1 MNTQIAFT
9 QTDNLLDQCFLLQAM
24 TRHAIVH
31 HLILLFILFSF
42 SFTRKITVQY
52 ISCFY
57 VKGACTTLHL
67 GVILIYLLHANF
79 DKICTIKW
87 RIWMCKN
94 IIVWKHSV
102 SVLLF
107 LSSQNYWKSWANWR
121 QVLISS
127 LNTVFHWLEGF
138 LKIRLEIWWC
148 KYKFCMKCINLTY
161 NNFEIS

>member
-1 MNTQIAFT
+1 MTEVVKLLKYQFTPASAELTHNEYPDSLPFFFT
-9 QTDNLLDQCFLLQAM
+9 QTDNHYLLDQCFLLQTM

-31 HLILLFILFSF
+31 YLILLFILFSF

-94 IIVWKHSV
+94 IIVWKHSM

-107 LSSQNYWKSWANWR
+107 LSLQNYWKSWANWR
-121 QVLISS
+121 Q
-127 LNTVFHWLEGF
+127 FWF
-138 LKIRLEIWWC
+138 LVWILYFID
-148 KYKFCMKCINLTY
+148 
-161 NNFEIS
+161 